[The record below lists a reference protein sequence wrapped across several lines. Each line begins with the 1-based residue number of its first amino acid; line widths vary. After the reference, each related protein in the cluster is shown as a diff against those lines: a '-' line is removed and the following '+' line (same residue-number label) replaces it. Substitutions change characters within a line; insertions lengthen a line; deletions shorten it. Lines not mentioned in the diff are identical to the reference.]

1 MKVRIVS
8 ARYLFNEDSVLEQ
21 YGEALNK
28 IAPVCYYADI
38 ESGNVNI
45 DMEVESLDALVQL
58 SLEIERDL
66 ILTRPIYEGRP
77 FELWIK
83 DDYME

>member
-8 ARYLFNEDSVLEQ
+8 ARYMCEGDSLLEQ
-21 YGEALNK
+21 YGEALK
-28 IAPVCYYADI
+28 KVASIYYYSDI

-45 DMEVESLDALVQL
+45 DMELDSLDSLAEL
-58 SLEIERDL
+58 SLAIQKDL

-77 FELWIK
+77 FELWIR

>member
-8 ARYLFNEDSVLEQ
+8 ARYLFKEDTALEK
-21 YGEALNK
+21 YGEDLNK
-28 IAPVCYYADI
+28 IAPVCYYSDI

-45 DMEVESLDALVQL
+45 DMEVNSLDALAEL
-58 SLEIERDL
+58 SLTIQKDL
-66 ILTRPIYEGRP
+66 VLTRPIVEGRP
-77 FELWIK
+77 FELWIR

>member
-1 MKVRIVS
+1 MKIRILS
-8 ARYLFNEDSVLEQ
+8 ARYLFNEDTVLVQ

-28 IAPVCYYADI
+28 IAPVCYYSDI

-45 DMEVESLDALVQL
+45 DMEVESLDALGQL
-58 SLEIERDL
+58 SLEIQKDL
-66 ILTRPIYEGRP
+66 VLTRPVYEGRP
-77 FELWIK
+77 FELWIR

>member
-1 MKVRIVS
+1 MKFKIVS
-8 ARYLFNEDSVLEQ
+8 ARYMFEEDTVLVQ

-28 IAPVCYYADI
+28 IAPVCYYSDI

-45 DMEVESLDALVQL
+45 DMEVDCLNSLAEL
-58 SLEIERDL
+58 SLAIQKDL

-77 FELWIK
+77 FELWVR

>member
-8 ARYLFNEDSVLEQ
+8 AYFLFEPDSLLEQ
-21 YGEALNK
+21 YGEHLNK
-28 IAPVCYYADI
+28 VAPVCYLSDI
-38 ESGNVNI
+38 ESRNSYI
-45 DMEVESLDALVQL
+45 EMELDSLESLGEL
-58 SLEIERDL
+58 SLKIQKDL
-66 ILTRPIYEGRP
+66 VLCRPMYEGRP

>member
-1 MKVRIVS
+1 MKLRIVS
-8 ARYLFNEDSVLEQ
+8 ARYMFEEDSLLEQ

-28 IAPVCYYADI
+28 VGQVCYYSDI

-45 DMEVESLDALVQL
+45 DMEVDSLDSLAEL
-58 SLEIERDL
+58 SLAIQKDL
-66 ILTRPIYEGRP
+66 VLTRPIYEGRP
-77 FELWIK
+77 FELWIR

>member
-1 MKVRIVS
+1 MKLRIVS
-8 ARYLFNEDSVLEQ
+8 SRYWCEEASLLEQ

-28 IAPVCYYADI
+28 VGPVCYYSDI

-45 DMEVESLDALVQL
+45 DMEVDYLNSLAEL
-58 SLEIERDL
+58 SLAIQKDL

-77 FELWIK
+77 FELWIR

>member
-8 ARYLFNEDSVLEQ
+8 AHYMFEEDSLLEQ

-28 IAPVCYYADI
+28 VSPICYYSNI
-38 ESGNVNI
+38 ESGKVNI
-45 DMEVESLDALVQL
+45 EMEVDSLDSLCKL
-58 SLEIERDL
+58 SLEIQLDL
-66 ILTRPIYEGRP
+66 ALSRPIYEGRP

-83 DDYME
+83 ADYIE

>member
-1 MKVRIVS
+1 MKLRIVS
-8 ARYLFNEDSVLEQ
+8 ARYMFEEDSLLEQ
-21 YGEALNK
+21 YGEDLNK
-28 IAPVCYYADI
+28 VSPICYYSNI

-45 DMEVESLDALVQL
+45 EMEVDSFDALAEL
-58 SLEIERDL
+58 SLKIQKDL
-66 ILTRPIYEGRP
+66 IISRPRYEGRL

>member
-8 ARYLFNEDSVLEQ
+8 ARYMFEEDSLLEQ

-28 IAPVCYYADI
+28 VAPICYYSDI

-45 DMEVESLDALVQL
+45 EMEVDSFDVLAEL
-58 SLEIERDL
+58 SLEIQKDL
-66 ILTRPIYEGRP
+66 ILSRPIYEGRP

>member
-1 MKVRIVS
+1 MRVRILS
-8 ARYLFNEDSVLEQ
+8 ARYMFKEESLLEQ

-28 IAPVCYYADI
+28 VGPVCYYSDI

-45 DMEVESLDALVQL
+45 EMEVDSVESLAQL
-58 SLEIERDL
+58 SLEIQYNL
-66 ILTRPIYEGRP
+66 VLSRP
-77 FELWIK
+77 FTSDGLFKLWIK

>member
-8 ARYLFNEDSVLEQ
+8 ARYMFEEDSLLEQ

-28 IAPVCYYADI
+28 VAPICYFCDI

-45 DMEVESLDALVQL
+45 EMEVDSLDSLCKL
-58 SLEIERDL
+58 SLEIQLDL
-66 ILTRPIYEGRP
+66 ALSRPIYEGRP

-83 DDYME
+83 DDYIE

>member
-1 MKVRIVS
+1 MKVSIIS
-8 ARYLFNEDSVLEQ
+8 ARYMFEEDSLLEQ

-28 IAPVCYYADI
+28 VAPICYYSDI

-45 DMEVESLDALVQL
+45 ELEVDSLDALAEL
-58 SLEIERDL
+58 SLTIQKDL
-66 ILTRPIYEGRP
+66 VLTRPIYEGRP
-77 FELWIK
+77 FELWIR

>member
-1 MKVRIVS
+1 MKLRIVS
-8 ARYLFNEDSVLEQ
+8 ARYMFEEDSLLEQ

-28 IAPVCYYADI
+28 VGSICYYSDI

-45 DMEVESLDALVQL
+45 DMEVDSLDALAEL
-58 SLEIERDL
+58 SLAIQKDL
-66 ILTRPIYEGRP
+66 VLTRPIYEGRP
-77 FELWIK
+77 FELWIR

>member
-1 MKVRIVS
+1 MKVRILS
-8 ARYLFNEDSVLEQ
+8 ARYMFDEDSLLEQ

-28 IAPVCYYADI
+28 VAPICYYSDI

-45 DMEVESLDALVQL
+45 EMEVDSFDVLAEL
-58 SLEIERDL
+58 SLEIQKNL
-66 ILTRPIYEGRP
+66 ILSRPIYEGRP
-77 FELWIK
+77 FELWIH

>member
-1 MKVRIVS
+1 MKLRIVS
-8 ARYLFNEDSVLEQ
+8 ARYMCEGDSLLEQ
-21 YGEALNK
+21 YGEALK
-28 IAPVCYYADI
+28 KVAPIYYYSDI

-45 DMEVESLDALVQL
+45 DMELDSLDSLAEL
-58 SLEIERDL
+58 SLAIQKDL

-77 FELWIK
+77 FELWIR

>member
-8 ARYLFNEDSVLEQ
+8 AHYMFEEYSLLEQ

-28 IAPVCYYADI
+28 VAPICYYSDI

-45 DMEVESLDALVQL
+45 DMELDSLDALGKL
-58 SLEIERDL
+58 SLEIQKDL
-66 ILTRPIYEGRP
+66 ILSRPIYEGRP
-77 FELWIK
+77 FELWIR

>member
-1 MKVRIVS
+1 MKLRIVS
-8 ARYLFNEDSVLEQ
+8 ARYMFEEDSLLEQ

-28 IAPVCYYADI
+28 IAPVRYYSDI

-45 DMEVESLDALVQL
+45 DMEVESLDSLAQL
-58 SLEIERDL
+58 SLEIENDL
-66 ILTRPIYEGRP
+66 VLSRPIYEGRP
-77 FELWIK
+77 FELWIR